1 MSKTLHI
8 ACDSCKKSLWVGQLS
23 NSRGWYLYTG
33 ESETMDALNKFIND
47 HISHDLKFDDSE
59 EFFLSHDDITK
70 YRED

>member
-47 HISHDLKFDDSE
+47 HIGHKIQFDDCEKFDSWYE
-59 EFFLSHDDITK
+59 DITD